1 MVSDVRWVLLAY
13 RLPREPSTPRTALW
27 RRLRRLGAAQVLD
40 GLAALPETD
49 TTREQLDWLAQEVV
63 DAGGEAS
70 VWVAR
75 PGAVADGE
83 MLADRLREAVAAE
96 YHALARQARELTGAA
111 PDELRRELPK
121 LRRELGRIHRRDHFA
136 VAARADAQ
144 AALKTTE
151 RIAQERL
158 AS

>member
-1 MVSDVRWVLLAY
+1 MVSDARWVLLAY

-49 TTREQLDWLAQEVV
+49 NTREQLDWLAQEVV
-63 DAGGEAS
+63 DAGGEAT

-75 PGAVADGE
+75 PGAIADGE
-83 MLADRLREAVAAE
+83 TLANRLREAVTDE
-96 YHALARQARELTGAA
+96 YRALARQAQELAAA
-111 PDELRRELPK
+111 PDELSRELPK
-121 LRRELGRIHRRDHFA
+121 LRRELGRIHRRDYFA

-144 AALKTTE
+144 AALKDAE
-151 RIAQERL
+151 RIAQTRL

>member
-1 MVSDVRWVLLAY
+1 MVSNARWVLLAY

-27 RRLRRLGAAQVLD
+27 RRLRRLGAVQILD
-40 GLAALPETD
+40 GLAALPETEN
-49 TTREQLDWLAQEVV
+49 TREQLDWLAQEVV

-83 MLADRLREAVAAE
+83 TLADRLREAVTDEYDALTRRVHELAPAE
-96 YHALARQARELTGAA
+96 LS
-111 PDELRRELPK
+111 RELPK
-121 LRRELGRIHRRDHFA
+121 LKRELGRIRRRDYFT
-136 VAARADAQ
+136 VAARAEAQ
-144 AALKTTE
+144 AALKD
-151 RIAQERL
+151 AQALAKERL